1 MPLLD
6 RLVPSVLRR
15 APRDAAMVES
25 QLDYLAVWA
34 ENAWRDMWHDPRRPD
49 DLGDA
54 LAAFLSD
61 GSDHAKTVQHLD
73 GEHSAVIAR
82 ALLVGIGRSDTHTIC
97 EYEAALGVTFPPEVR
112 RA

>member
-1 MPLLD
+1 MRLLD

-15 APRDAAMVES
+15 APRDAAMVDA

-34 ENAWRDMWHDPRRPD
+34 QGAWRDMWHDPDHPD

-61 GSDHAKTVQHLD
+61 GSDHAQTVRHLD

-82 ALLVGIGRSDTHTIC
+82 ALLIGIGRSGTHPVTHF
-97 EYEAALGVTFPPEVR
+97 EAALGVTFPPEAR
-112 RA
+112 PA